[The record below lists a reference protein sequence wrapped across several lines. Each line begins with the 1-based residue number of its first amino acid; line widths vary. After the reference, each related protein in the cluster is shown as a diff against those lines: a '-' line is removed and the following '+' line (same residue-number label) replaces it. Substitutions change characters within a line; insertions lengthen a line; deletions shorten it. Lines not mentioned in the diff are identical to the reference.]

1 MKHKIIYL
9 SPLLLLTGCIGSI
22 ISGDTGYLCE
32 EYPTFDKFP
41 SRCEATKSRGT
52 HKGDEKQSRAADFK
66 QLEEDREKIKARDQA
81 LRESAPP
88 SNQ

>member
-9 SPLLLLTGCIGSI
+9 SPLFLLSGCIGSI
-22 ISGDTGYLCE
+22 LSGDTGYLCE
-32 EYPTFDKFP
+32 EYPDIRTVP
-41 SRCEATKSRGT
+41 SRCKAIEPRGT

-81 LRESAPP
+81 LRESDPAR
-88 SNQ
+88 